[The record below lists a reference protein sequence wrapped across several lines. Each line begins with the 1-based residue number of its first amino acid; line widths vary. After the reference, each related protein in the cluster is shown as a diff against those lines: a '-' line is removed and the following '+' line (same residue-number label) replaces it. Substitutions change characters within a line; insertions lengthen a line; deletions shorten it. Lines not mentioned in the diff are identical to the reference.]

1 MNPNSCLF
9 SFFQLFFTL
18 NIYKLQNFSISIRK
32 EKKKEWDPIY
42 FASTNFLED
51 PGDCRDVEL
60 CFRIQAFELR
70 SKLIPFCFKQDLFCL

>member
-32 EKKKEWDPIY
+32 EKKRIGTQFILLQQIFWRILVT
-42 FASTNFLED
+42 AGMWNSALEFK
-51 PGDCRDVEL
+51 RLNE
-60 CFRIQAFELR
+60 IQA
-70 SKLIPFCFKQDLFCL
+70 DTVLF